1 MLSETQPQAPDISLG
16 WSNSIEEEEILEEM
30 EIAQQ
35 DKTILFNL
43 PNSNLQMECKFTTDD
58 QWQISWINVQA
69 AKVKTLD
76 RLFSTSQMLA
86 VTDHLIEASNK
97 HGIYR

>member
-1 MLSETQPQAPDISLG
+1 MLTEPNPVTEVDQLGAPLSL
-16 WSNSIEEEEILEEM
+16 
-30 EIAQQ
+30 AQT

>member
-1 MLSETQPQAPDISLG
+1 MITETKPLDTTDQLGLAQA
-16 WSNSIEEEEILEEM
+16 
-30 EIAQQ
+30 

-43 PNSNLQMECKFTTDD
+43 PNSNLQVECRLMADSLWTIT
-58 QWQISWINVQA
+58 WINAQA
-69 AKVKTLD
+69 GKTKTLD
-76 RLFSTSQMLA
+76 KTFSTSQMLA

>member
-16 WSNSIEEEEILEEM
+16 RFDSIEEEEILEEM